1 MAKQQGETKTP
12 LVIAL
17 SVFVLLTLIL
27 GVMLYLAYDEKAA
40 MKVTTKAATDEQ
52 GKAEGLLR
60 AEKDKVLMYHV
71 ALGIDSQD
79 GFDSLKN
86 TSKKPEV
93 YEEYK
98 KFTGELRQRLQ
109 GLVAAESRAMPL
121 LESCVSATAFLT
133 TLVDF
138 TT

>member
-40 MKVTTKAATDEQ
+40 AKANEK
-52 GKAEGLLR
+52 KAGEDKGEIEKKYQ
-60 AEKDKVLMYHV
+60 AEKDKVLMYRV
-71 ALGIDSQD
+71 AVGMDSQD
-79 GFDSLKN
+79 DFDSLKN

-98 KFTGELRQRLQ
+98 KFTGELRGRLQ
-109 GLVAAESRAMPL
+109 EIGRA
-121 LESCVSATAFLT
+121 SCRERVCYA
-133 TLVDF
+133 V
-138 TT
+138 